1 MALKVITPG
10 TNTGFDPV
18 GVNDYREGML
28 AARDSSGNVVLAG
41 TESTAG
47 TSGPK
52 NRVIGVL
59 GEDRLS
65 SQLQATT
72 QVQEEVTSVDTVA
85 VALSHNALKTGSV
98 RVITKVG
105 STVLTG
111 PGTAPSNDFNIDFTN
126 GTITVNATGPNTIPD
141 GTVVLV
147 TYTFELNDQIEKDFR
162 GTNYKG
168 SGDETEGSKRSTVWK
183 GYGEYETDQFVSNQA
198 YLVSDALR
206 VTHSSHAM
214 GAGLLTKEA
223 AGSTVCAPIVG
234 RVNKVPTAA
243 QPTIGFEFDPN
254 LVTAL

>member
-10 TNTGFDPV
+10 VNTGFDPV
-18 GVNDYREGML
+18 GVNDYREGMI

-41 TESTAG
+41 TEAAAG

-52 NRVIGVL
+52 NKAIGVL
-59 GEDRLS
+59 GEDRLT

-85 VALSHNALKTGSV
+85 VALAHNGIKTGSV
-98 RVITKVG
+98 RVVTKVG
-105 STVLTG
+105 GTVLTG
-111 PGTAPSNDFNIDFTN
+111 PGAAPANDFNVDLTN
-126 GTITVNATGPNTIPD
+126 GTITVDATGPNTIPD

-162 GTNYKG
+162 GVNYKG
-168 SGDETEGSKRSTVWK
+168 SLDETEGSKKSTVWK

-198 YLVSDALR
+198 YAVGDKLR

-223 AGSTVCAPIVG
+223 SGGTVVAGTIARCT
-234 RVNKVPTAA
+234 KVPTAA
-243 QPTIGFEFDPN
+243 QPFLGFEFDPN
-254 LVTAL
+254 LDVLS